1 MAAYVIS
8 ELSEVTDSRL
18 MEDYRSLAQ
27 AAIEQYGGRY
37 IVRGGAFETVEGD
50 SRPCR
55 VVIVEFPTLQ
65 KAREWY
71 HSPEYAKALTVGQK
85 AFKRRLIIVEGV
97 QRDIR

>member
-50 SRPCR
+50 SRLCR

-71 HSPEYAKALTVGQK
+71 HSPRIRQK